1 MRSVFVEGG
10 CFDIFL
16 LCCCC
21 CFFVDY
27 FTTFPA
33 FSPSLLFQLV
43 LIFGFVCLHNFHRTD
58 REKKT
63 EITTFFLEF
72 SLLPYEVRDRFV
84 GALKQRCDDDEK
96 RQFSKKGI
104 FLAPAKPK
112 RTKPAKYYFPL
123 CLERCALWCRIIH
136 YFCDILLLSNCFESA
151 IVEFSLKITFFA

>member
-1 MRSVFVEGG
+1 MRAFHFTFSFCAPRVSMRSVFVEGG

-16 LCCCC
+16 LCCCCC

-43 LIFGFVCLHNFHRTD
+43 LIFGFVCLHNFHRTE
-58 REKKT
+58 REKT

-96 RQFSKKGI
+96 RQFSKKGDI
-104 FLAPAKPK
+104 FSPRK
-112 RTKPAKYYFPL
+112 TKTNQTSK
-123 CLERCALWCRIIH
+123 
-136 YFCDILLLSNCFESA
+136 ILLSTMLRTLRSLVSNN
-151 IVEFSLKITFFA
+151 SLFL